1 MTMVRYYTLTGSTP
15 LLTLYADAG
24 RHETIL
30 RLLDGWAST
39 TQGVAQSVERESGNG
54 GHDIAEGDLD
64 YGVRTVTADY
74 RLMADSRSRLLA
86 LRRQTRSLAGRLLR
100 VRVTDDMDDLY
111 AVGRLQEVTAD
122 TGAANER
129 TQTGSIIVICDR
141 PEILSWTAHSA
152 QLTAARIQPGGLAY
166 GPSGAGLAYPVNYGA
181 TGDGN
186 DIGMLSN
193 GGSYESYPL
202 LAVTGPFPDG
212 LLISHDA
219 GALEYAAPIPSSS
232 TLILD
237 CDPRSQSAT
246 MGGVDVGR
254 NLTRRDLPTI
264 PAGGS
269 IMLRLL
275 SAGSGW
281 VTCTSRDTYL

>member
-1 MTMVRYYTLTGSTP
+1 MTLVRYYTLTGTTP
-15 LLTLYADAG
+15 LLTLYGDASG
-24 RHETIL
+24 HETIL
-30 RLLDGWAST
+30 RLLDGWAAT

-54 GHDIAEGDLD
+54 GHDIAESDLD

-74 RLMADSRSRLLA
+74 RLMADSRSQLLA

-122 TGAANER
+122 TGAANQR
-129 TQTGSIIVICDR
+129 TQTGSVIVICDR
-141 PEILSWTAHSA
+141 PEILSWTAQGVHLSA
-152 QLTAARIQPGGLAY
+152 ERIQPGGLAY
-166 GPSGAGLAYPVNYGA
+166 GSSGAGLPYPINYGSV
-181 TGDGN
+181 GN
-186 DIGMLSN
+186 DSSFGMLSN
-193 GGSYESYPL
+193 NGSYEAYPL

-212 LLISHDA
+212 LLISHDS
-219 GALEYAAPIPSSS
+219 GALEYGSPIPSGS
-232 TLILD
+232 TLIFY

-246 MGGVDVGR
+246 MVGVDVGR
-254 NLTRRDLPTI
+254 NLKRRDFPTI

-281 VTCTSRDTYL
+281 VSCTSRDTYI